1 MKPARLTVRFRV
13 ADPPADLEPAI
24 GVFHRFIQKGQVEG
38 QILDVADYRHVPRG
52 PGVLLIGHDVDY
64 GLNRDTLTLVRK
76 RSGHDPAATQLR
88 DLLRMGLGAM
98 EAIGYDGALD
108 VDFDRSRF
116 TVAAVDRRLGSPD
129 EVEDALRAAIE
140 PAVIELYGPD
150 VAITPVEIDDR
161 RRVPELFVEADADI
175 AATVL
180 EKLGGWKPPG
190 QSPWD
195 ITVED
200 LVALRRNGQDFV
212 LLDVREDHERGIVHL
227 GGEHIPLADLNE
239 QMGELDRTTQTIA
252 YCRAG
257 LRAPKAVEQ
266 LRRAGFSDVRHLNG
280 GLMAWIDR
288 IDPTLPRY

>member
-13 ADPPADLEPAI
+13 ADPPADLQPAI

-64 GLNRDTLTLVRK
+64 GLNFDTLTLVRK
-76 RSGHDPAATQLR
+76 RSGHYPAATQLR

-98 EAIGYDGALD
+98 QAIGYDGALNI
-108 VDFDRSRF
+108 DFDRSRF
-116 TVAAVDRRLGSPD
+116 TVAAVDRRLGSTD
-129 EVEDALRAAIE
+129 EVEDALRTAIE
-140 PAVIELYGPD
+140 PAVTELYGADASISP
-150 VAITPVEIDDR
+150 IEIDDP
-161 RRVPELFVEADADI
+161 RRVPELLVEADAEV

-180 EKLGGWKPPG
+180 EQLGGWQPPG

-200 LVALRRNGQDFV
+200 LVALRENGQDFV
-212 LLDVREDHERGIVHL
+212 LLDVREDHERDIVHL
-227 GGEHIPLADLNE
+227 GGEHIPLADLDE
-239 QMGELDRTTQTIA
+239 RVDELDHATQTIA

-266 LRRAGFSDVRHLNG
+266 LRRAGFPDVRHLNG

-288 IDPTLPRY
+288 IDPSLPRY